1 MDDGALI
8 EAMLDHYRDVYT
20 SWQPPAR
27 GTLTGPI
34 GGFSGGPYGLAV
46 RYVLRGSGEC
56 RECVWLESSRMGGTA
71 LMRLDMATGAV
82 EGIDSMWTGY
92 VHGDTEAE
100 TARAVDRMHQHN
112 EAFWERVAELGL
124 DGDLPTHTVVN
135 AFLTSS
141 AGGDLD
147 PPGSAGG

>member
-8 EAMLDHYRDVYT
+8 EAMLDRYRDVYT
-20 SWQPPAR
+20 SWRPPEP
-27 GTLTGPI
+27 GVLTGPA

-46 RYVLRGSGEC
+46 RYVLRGEGAS
-56 RECVWLESSRMGGTA
+56 RECVWLETSRMGGTV
-71 LMRLDMATGAV
+71 LMRIEPATGSA
-82 EGIDSMWTGY
+82 ETLDEMWTGY

-100 TARAVDRMHQHN
+100 TARAIDRMHQHN

-141 AGGDLD
+141 AAGELD
-147 PPGSAGG
+147 PPGSAGD